1 MSKPSLYSTI
11 LADLIC
17 EQIADGMSLRQLCVT
32 ADMPNRR
39 TVFRWLN
46 EHPDFA
52 TRYGRAREAQG
63 DLMDER
69 ILEEAEKTT
78 AENAHA
84 QRVKIDAYKWRA
96 AKLAPKRYGDR
107 IDVTSGG
114 DKLDTSGSLSLQDAA
129 RLAAILA
136 EAEKRKNAGG
146 S

>member
-1 MSKPSLYSTI
+1 M
-11 LADLIC
+11 A
-17 EQIADGMSLRQLCVT
+17 
-32 ADMPNRR
+32 NRR
-39 TVFRWLN
+39 TVMWWLS

-52 TRYGRAREAQG
+52 ARCGRAREAQG
-63 DLMDER
+63 DLMDAR
-69 ILEEAEKTT
+69 ILEEADKTT
-78 AENAHA
+78 PENAHA
-84 QRVKIDAYKWRA
+84 QRVKIGAYKWRA

-114 DKLDTSGSLSLQDAA
+114 DRLDTGGGLSLQDAA